1 MPHHDQSSHHGAKEE
16 QSNVQDDP
24 AAKELLRQA
33 FESTSRWSKDFPGFG
48 AELLCN
54 DNGEIYKGSVEI
66 KSRQEKTIHLEVPEE
81 KKALG
86 EWVNESIGMM
96 TVHRAWRS
104 FEESDG
110 KSAVTFGDA
119 PNDHP
124 LGREILIHG
133 DGMASR
139 YRIKDNRIQ
148 QISRD
153 MGRMRFTIN
162 IEDAMKT
169 EDGKSLTTQYVVFY
183 FTGDNKLMK
192 VDSFSDEHH
201 LLGGNYLPAQRQVIS
216 NEGGN
221 VTVRV
226 LEFKGH
232 RLLS

>member
-1 MPHHDQSSHHGAKEE
+1 MPHHDQTPHHGIEGVKTD
-16 QSNVQDDP
+16 VQNDP

-33 FESTSRWSKDFPGFG
+33 FESTSRWGKDFPGF
-48 AELLCN
+48 AADLICN

-66 KSRQEKTIHLEVPEE
+66 KSKEELSINLEVPEG
-81 KKALG
+81 KKDLN
-86 EWVNESIGMM
+86 EWVQETIGMM
-96 TVHRAWRS
+96 VVHRAWRS

-110 KSAVTFGDA
+110 KSPITFA
-119 PNDHP
+119 EENNDHP
-124 LGREILIHG
+124 LGRQLLIHS

-162 IEDAMKT
+162 IEEAMKT

-192 VDSFSDEHH
+192 IDSFTDEYHV
-201 LLGGNYLPAQRQVIS
+201 LDGNYLPAMRRVIS
-216 NEGGN
+216 SKEGK
-221 VTVRV
+221 VVVRV